1 MKEKWEGKLEFTMAP
16 INYIE
21 LQYIRYIKK
30 LVDLAHLG
38 TN

>member
-1 MKEKWEGKLEFTMAP
+1 MKEKWEGKREFTMAP

-21 LQYIRYIKK
+21 LQYIWYIKK

-38 TN
+38 AN